1 MSTKQLT
8 LNKIGN
14 FVGLKIREVLDLLS
28 FKADRA
34 EVEALP
40 RFHEAATRS
49 EMLYLTGVRVNDFC
63 LRGDNKAG
71 YRLRA
76 LPASN
81 IDNWEQVFA
90 SAAASVVESV
100 QFQEAVVPVITHDMG
115 RLPTTITVLDS
126 SGRVDIVDWKP
137 VDLNR
142 IQLFFTEMVS
152 GTCSM
157 TFPG

>member
-1 MSTKQLT
+1 MSTEQLI

-90 SAAASVVESV
+90 SAAASVVKSV
-100 QFQEAVVPVITHDMG
+100 QFQEAVV
-115 RLPTTITVLDS
+115 RS
-126 SGRVDIVDWKP
+126 SR
-137 VDLNR
+137 
-142 IQLFFTEMVS
+142 
-152 GTCSM
+152 M
-157 TFPG
+157 TWEDCPRPSPCWIPAAGSTSWTGSPST